1 MDVDDKENTKRRSY
15 WPLNLLLISKEFS
28 NAVAKLAITITK
40 GDFDPEKTYNE
51 LKDARSDLL
60 VKLDAIEDKVLETI
74 WFESTTKPAT
84 IHNFEEWK
92 RRMGM
97 KRSNRLTLERIRAK
111 AQASQHK

>member
-1 MDVDDKENTKRRSY
+1 MDEKELARRRSY

-28 NAVAKLAITITK
+28 NAAAKLAIAITK

-51 LKDARSDLL
+51 LKDARADLL

-84 IHNFEEWK
+84 ESNFEQWK
-92 RRMGM
+92 RTMGTR
-97 KRSNRLTLERIRAK
+97 RSNRLTLERIRAK
-111 AQASQHK
+111 AKTG

>member
-1 MDVDDKENTKRRSY
+1 MDEKEQARRRSY

-28 NAVAKLAITITK
+28 NAAAKLAITITK

-74 WFESTTKPAT
+74 WFESTTNAPT
-84 IHNFEEWK
+84 LNFDQWK
-92 RRMGM
+92 RTMGTR
-97 KRSNRLTLERIRAK
+97 RSNRGVVFLLIPT
-111 AQASQHK
+111 